1 MSDPFKHVVLLMLE
15 NHSFDQM
22 LGCMTDVYPHL
33 EGVRPNAPN
42 VNRDDQGREYPQHPH
57 VRLQMKPDPKHESA
71 NALGQLKGGNGGF
84 IKDYLG
90 VYGEKARDACPDI
103 MGYFPRGS
111 LPALHVLAEQFT
123 ICDHWFSSL
132 PGPTWPNRFFA
143 LSGTSNGR
151 VLMPDGVK
159 QLGML
164 WTQTQDTIFD
174 RINQRNERVK
184 EEKISWH
191 VYFYD
196 FPSSLILRHQ
206 RRPENLA
213 NYRRINRFFEE
224 ARGPEADFPNFA
236 FIEPKYFGIDQ
247 NDDHPPHNIMK
258 AQKLIADVYNAIRSS
273 PDLWASTLLVVVYDE
288 HGGFYDH
295 VEPPAA
301 TPPDSHHEEYSF
313 DRLGVRVPALLI
325 SPHMSAGVVSTPLE
339 HTSLLRYLMRKWG
352 LDPLG
357 ARTMGDGDPLGAS
370 LPGVASF
377 RNDTIPFI
385 RVPGSQL
392 VPSEPD
398 WERQD
403 VGVHHQ
409 GLHLMADVLDL
420 PDEATEAV
428 VAEVARVAD
437 SFERGLPRLRAAMGD
452 TLIAM
457 GRALRHPLE
466 EAQKGR
472 IDKSAAAVRRLL
484 GEDGDG

>member
-1 MSDPFKHVVLLMLE
+1 MNDPFRHVVLLMLE

-22 LGCMTDVYPHL
+22 LGCMTEVYPDL
-33 EGVRPNAPN
+33 EGIRPSAPH
-42 VNRDDQGREYPQHPH
+42 VNRDAGGREYAQHP
-57 VRLQMKPDPKHESA
+57 RTTLQMKPDPKHESKNTLA
-71 NALGQLKGGNGGF
+71 QLQDHNGGF

-90 VYGEKARDACPDI
+90 FYGEKARDSCPDI
-103 MGYFPRGS
+103 MGYFPRGK

-151 VLMPDGVK
+151 VLMPEGIK

-174 RINQRNERVK
+174 RLSAQKVPW
-184 EEKISWH
+184 S

-213 NYRRINRFFEE
+213 NYRRIDRFFEE
-224 ARGPEADFPNFA
+224 ARGPEAEFPSFA

-258 AQKLIADVYNAIRSS
+258 AQKLVADVYNAIRSN
-273 PDLWASTLLVVVYDE
+273 PDLWSTTLLAVVYDE

-301 TPPDSHHEEYSF
+301 IPPDGHTEEYTF

-325 SPHMSAGVVSTPLE
+325 SPHLRAGVVNTQLE
-339 HTSLLRYLMRKWG
+339 HTSLLRYLIGKWG

-357 ARTMGDGDPLGAS
+357 ARTTGKDNPLGTA
-370 LPGVASF
+370 LPWAPSF
-377 RNDTIPFI
+377 RQDTIPFV

-392 VPSEPD
+392 VPEQPD

-403 VGVHHQ
+403 VGVHHR
-409 GLHLMADVLDL
+409 GLHLVADTLNL
-420 PDEATEAV
+420 PDELTEAA
-428 VAEVARVAD
+428 VAEVAGAAD
-437 SFERGLPRLRAAMGD
+437 VFERGLPRLGATIGD
-452 TLIAM
+452 GLIAM
-457 GRALRHPLE
+457 GRALRRPLE

-472 IDKSAAAVRRLL
+472 IDRTSRAVAKILK
-484 GEDGDG
+484 EP